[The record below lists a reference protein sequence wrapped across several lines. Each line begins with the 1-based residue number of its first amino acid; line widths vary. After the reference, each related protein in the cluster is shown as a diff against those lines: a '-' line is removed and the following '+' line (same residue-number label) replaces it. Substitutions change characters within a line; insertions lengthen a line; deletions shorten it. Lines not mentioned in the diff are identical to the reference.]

1 MAPVLIDITT
11 QTCSVKFRLT
21 DRSDNTSIRKLQPLF
36 PGPYINQWSWVPIMR
51 PSRYYVLQPLFPDPY
66 INQWSWVPIMRPAP
80 YYVLRPLFLVTMTG
94 LSALKATAPVS
105 STSWI
110 IAELAV
116 WIKLLIDWL
125 KGLVVSVSAQM

>member
-1 MAPVLIDITT
+1 MRPSRYYV
-11 QTCSVKFRLT
+11 
-21 DRSDNTSIRKLQPLF
+21 LQPCF

-51 PSRYYVLQPLFPDPY
+51 PAR
-66 INQWSWVPIMRPAP
+66 